1 MPFSQRFKCLTQS
14 TLRTELQA
22 VYSGIMVLLTAAQQD
37 PPLPA
42 GLRSGFPACVLQ
54 ASGLPRSTGGC
65 IWPMSSEHALPS
77 TMRCCCGSENS
88 AAKLPSG
95 ILPSQRVSP
104 RRAVSVVEATCLGS
118 RCLWG
123 CPLMRALMENVPGL
137 SSSYWWGLRELCGK
151 RDPPLWDVGF

>member
-1 MPFSQRFKCLTQS
+1 MERGTSLETLGGLTQS

-137 SSSYWWGLRELCGK
+137 SSSYWWVSRSFFSY
-151 RDPPLWDVGF
+151 GFCVSAF